1 MASSWCWNCLS
12 RLRLT
17 PQALTPSATPR
28 ISNAP
33 FHSTALKYG
42 IPPKKKTSSQTV
54 QKHRV
59 SASIRKKKKR
69 PERSGGGGGGR
80 SMAPGERK
88 AMRKRI
94 VLSNPNAL
102 EVEGMN
108 DLSVETMVD
117 SRLRGSVL
125 GLPLPMIDQLR
136 AVQAFKPKQGWSIF
150 RRPGTVLRRDTI
162 EMGRLF
168 EEISGETE
176 TPKKGKV
183 VKKIISG
190 IKGSGKS
197 VHLLQAMA
205 IGFLKNWVV
214 ITVPDAREL
223 TCANTAYTAVEG
235 TKPLQ
240 YIQPNAT
247 SALLTRTVE
256 ANRELLAKLKVSQKH
271 PSLPKLARGATL
283 EDLAKLGFNDPAISW
298 NVFQALWTE
307 LTASAPAQG
316 LEQDFEPRPPMLV
329 TVDDM
334 AHWMTESEY
343 RDADYN
349 KIHAHDLYFVKHF
362 LSLLKEGDSLKNG
375 GLLLY
380 ATSASNN
387 PNPVAFN
394 IALDRL
400 AARQAG
406 ISPSDPKYPNP
417 AAYRDVDER
426 VLELLKPLDKAT
438 SPLEV
443 QVLGGLTRDEA
454 RGFYEYFARSGLV
467 RDIITEQWVGEK
479 WSLSGGGIIGELEK
493 LGRRYRSASA

>member
-1 MASSWCWNCLS
+1 M
-12 RLRLT
+12 
-17 PQALTPSATPR
+17 
-28 ISNAP
+28 
-33 FHSTALKYG
+33 
-42 IPPKKKTSSQTV
+42 
-54 QKHRV
+54 
-59 SASIRKKKKR
+59 
-69 PERSGGGGGGR
+69 
-80 SMAPGERK
+80 
-88 AMRKRI
+88 
-94 VLSNPNAL
+94 
-102 EVEGMN
+102 
-108 DLSVETMVD
+108 
-117 SRLRGSVL
+117 
-125 GLPLPMIDQLR
+125 
-136 AVQAFKPKQGWSIF
+136 
-150 RRPGTVLRRDTI
+150 
-162 EMGRLF
+162 
-168 EEISGETE
+168 
-176 TPKKGKV
+176 
-183 VKKIISG
+183 
-190 IKGSGKS
+190 
-197 VHLLQAMA
+197 
-205 IGFLKNWVV
+205 
-214 ITVPDAREL
+214 
-223 TCANTAYTAVEG
+223 EG